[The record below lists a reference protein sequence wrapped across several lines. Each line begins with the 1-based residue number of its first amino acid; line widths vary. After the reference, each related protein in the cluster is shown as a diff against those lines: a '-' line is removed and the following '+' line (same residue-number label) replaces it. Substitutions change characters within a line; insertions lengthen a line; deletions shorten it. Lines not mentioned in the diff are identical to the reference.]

1 MIVQFLKEPQEIDR
15 DLSCISAIGRISRS
29 TKTLKEN
36 LNDLSLDKHLEFN
49 DKWYKRSNHGSLGD
63 LASIHL
69 DISGISI
76 IAAKVLEIARIGVG
90 YCELSTRYVDFSYS
104 DDIDDKYY
112 IPNFRDFFGEDLG
125 DHLTQNY
132 KNIMR
137 NHFRTYEFFKTLYEN
152 SNETAST
159 PFDSARYSL
168 PASTKVGIGIHCDI
182 RALESILIN
191 LRSYS
196 AISSEI
202 YELFWKLYL
211 LLDSNLS
218 ICKTIDLPSIK
229 DLDEDR
235 LYKSFNHRL
244 FWELR
249 GLFQNDLFEYPI
261 SDIDGNKDFYN
272 IELIMNLF
280 FEKVL
285 ATSEYWRHGGK
296 VELYK
301 YNDFE
306 FTPIDQPIDMSSHYD
321 DFKLFYHMNSCEI
334 FHKEKLYLPRF
345 LESMNFSYN
354 IQTDFGSFRDYSRHR
369 MCSLL
374 YTPFPIAL
382 GYKRIDKEE
391 MEEDKNIIHDSYYL
405 SPIESSKV
413 DKIEYDRTNE
423 LVGYDINL
431 FQKTRYQMCEDI
443 IKKGDRYKTS
453 LFKYCFELLAY
464 TQPLSAAIN
473 STLHL
478 NLREAIKLVNQRTT
492 KASHPAYKDLANK
505 IKQDIE
511 ENLNKTFK

>member
-1 MIVQFLKEPQEIDR
+1 MIVQFLKEPNEIDR

-36 LNDLSLDKHLEFN
+36 LNELSLDKHLDFN

-90 YCELSTRYVDFSYS
+90 YCELSTRYVDFNST
-104 DDIDDKYY
+104 DNIDDKYY
-112 IPNFRDFFGEDLG
+112 IPNFRDFFGEGLG
-125 DHLTQNY
+125 DELTQSY

-137 NHFRTYEFFKTLYEN
+137 NHFRAYEFFKTLYEN

-168 PASTKVGIGIHCDI
+168 PAAAKVGLGIHCDI
-182 RALESILIN
+182 RALKNILIN

-196 AISSEI
+196 VISSEI
-202 YELFWKLYL
+202 DELFWKLYM

-229 DLDEDR
+229 YLNEDK
-235 LYKSFNHRL
+235 LYQGFNHRL

-249 GLFQNDLFEYPI
+249 ALFQNDLFGYPI
-261 SDIDGNKDFYN
+261 SDINGNKDFYN

-285 ATSEYWRHGGK
+285 ATSEYWKKGDGK
-296 VELYK
+296 IELYK
-301 YNDFE
+301 YDDFE
-306 FTPIDQPIDMSSHYD
+306 FTPLDQPIGLSSHSD
-321 DFKLFYHMNSCEI
+321 DMRLFYHMNNCDI
-334 FHKEKLYLPRF
+334 FHKEELYLPRF

-374 YTPFPIAL
+374 YSPFPISL
-382 GYKRIDKEE
+382 GYRRADKEE
-391 MEEDKNIIHDSYYL
+391 TGNKNIIHDSYYL
-405 SPIESSKV
+405 SPIESSKLNLESKS
-413 DKIEYDRTNE
+413 DNE
-423 LVGYDINL
+423 LVGYNINL
-431 FQKTRYQMCEDI
+431 FQKTRYTMCEDI
-443 IKKGDRYKTS
+443 IKRSDSYKTL
-453 LFKYCFELLAY
+453 LFKYCFESLTY

-473 STLHL
+473 STLHI

-492 KASHPAYKDLANK
+492 KASHPAYKNLAHR
-505 IKQDIE
+505 IE
-511 ENLNKTFK
+511 QNIVENLNKTFK